1 MKTIL
6 AHSQLF
12 SQLDT
17 RASAEVAAAASLRE
31 AARGE
36 MIFFEGE
43 TAHAFYVVGSGKVKV
58 FKMSPDG
65 KEQILMIAG
74 PGDSFAEAAMFSGG
88 KYPASAQAL
97 EDCQLAVINREKFV
111 TLLGRNPDIAVNLIA
126 RLSVLLRKMTQLVEE
141 LSLTDVTTRLAHY
154 LVLLVEQ
161 NPPQP
166 LDKLGPAAVG
176 HPTHKHPSPNPP
188 QAVGYPTRPSQQANR
203 VTIVLA
209 EKKGVM
215 ASQLGTIPETLSRSF
230 AKLTREK
237 VIAIDGPT
245 VDILDLARL
254 KELAGGE

>member
-1 MKTIL
+1 MKSIL
-6 AHSQLF
+6 ARSQLF
-12 SQLDT
+12 SQLD
-17 RASAEVAAAASLRE
+17 AKAAGEVAAAATLRE

-43 TAHAFYVVGSGKVKV
+43 VAHAFYVVGSGKVKV
-58 FKMSPDG
+58 FKMSPEG

-74 PGDSFAEAAMFSGG
+74 PGESFAEAAMFASG

-97 EDCQLAVINREKFV
+97 EDCELAVINREKFV
-111 TLLGRNPDIAVNLIA
+111 ALLGKNPDIAMNLIA
-126 RLSVLLRKMTQLVEE
+126 RLSVLLRKMTALVEE

-154 LVLLVEQ
+154 LVNLAQQ
-161 NPPQP
+161 NPPQA
-166 LDKLGPAAVG
+166 LDKLGPSAVG
-176 HPTHKHPSPNPP
+176 HPTRPTRPSDPP
-188 QAVGYPTRPSQQANR
+188 QAVGYPTRPLQPANR

-209 EKKGVM
+209 EKKAVM

-245 VDILDLARL
+245 VEILDLARL